1 MEGTR
6 KNVGSEYKK
15 NGKNRGFVPKLG
27 VTLLAALIILSLAG
41 CKNSADGGVGS
52 SGGGGA
58 APAAPAPI
66 MPDLVDG
73 FESGVAYAFYD
84 GERRVGRYS
93 TTDDAKTFS
102 EIKQKIGVADIES
115 VENDS
120 SFLGWQ
126 IEETGE
132 LVASDE
138 QSFSSDTK
146 FVASYKEAG
155 NSKDIDEVDILGEEG
170 NTYGWYSKEND
181 AFLFFSENSAGSP
194 GGDGYI
200 ISGKGYVESDSI
212 ISDFLKLEK
221 EMYKEYKEHVNSSR
235 YRDLKSKHDTSINQ
249 FESIMWW
256 TDNTWGM
263 STSIGSFSYSTGKMF
278 SYYLSANGKALIDA
292 VTGEV
297 AYRRVTIND

>member
-6 KNVGSEYKK
+6 KNVRSEYK
-15 NGKNRGFVPKLG
+15 NVGKWGFVPKLC

-41 CKNSADGGVGS
+41 CKNTADGGVGS

-102 EIKQKIGVADIES
+102 EIKQKIGVAAIES

-155 NSKDIDEVDILGEEG
+155 NSKPIEKGEDLVGE
-170 NTYGWYSKEND
+170 TSDAYGWYSEANK
-181 AFLFFSENSAGSP
+181 AFLIFNCEGGEAGEC
-194 GGDGYI
+194 YI
-200 ISGKGYVESDSI
+200 VAGKGFTTSLFIV
-212 ISDFLKLEK
+212 
-221 EMYKEYKEHVNSSR
+221 KEYFTKDREKYNYDSR
-235 YRDLKSKHDTSINQ
+235 SNERKALDVELDKLRVDNGIETCGWWLDAGAWGTDLISIFVMSN
-249 FESIMWW
+249 FSM
-256 TDNTWGM
+256 NT
-263 STSIGSFSYSTGKMF
+263 YS
-278 SYYLSANGKALIDA
+278 LSANGKALVDVA
-292 VTGEV
+292 TGEV

>member
-6 KNVGSEYKK
+6 KNVWSEYKEL
-15 NGKNRGFVPKLG
+15 GKWGFVPKLG

-41 CKNSADGGVGS
+41 CKNTADGGVGS

-102 EIKQKIGVADIES
+102 EIKQKIGVAAIES

-170 NTYGWYSKEND
+170 NTYGWYSKEKN
-181 AFLFFSENSAGSP
+181 AFLFFSENTKGMP

-200 ISGKGYVESDSI
+200 LYGKGYVESDSI
-212 ISDFLKLEK
+212 VSDFLKLEK
-221 EMYKEYKEHVNSSR
+221 EMYKEFKANGNSDNYKE
-235 YRDLKSKHDTSINQ
+235 LKSKYDNDTMKFELIAWYTDDIWGESTFIN
-249 FESIMWW
+249 
-256 TDNTWGM
+256 G
-263 STSIGSFSYSTGKMF
+263 FSYKTWVPF
-278 SYYLSANGKALIDA
+278 SYYLNANGTALLDYGTNEI
-292 VTGEV
+292 